1 MKQHTN
7 LWQLLLKQLDLQPQ
21 KKKPHPQLI
30 SPSESLEQ
38 MANMVSLP
46 FHLEN
51 FMTFGLLACLNS
63 FLRLVILLPL
73 KIFVDCLVLVW
84 AIRGL
89 FIIRPQKS
97 SLLKIVNV
105 GNLVFTSLVSLAILF
120 SNVDTSKIYHTIRA
134 QSSIK
139 LYVMFGVLEISD
151 KLLSTVGQDLLNYL
165 FSQAPAEVIKSPS
178 AVVRYLIFYAASFVY
193 LSLHTI
199 VLVYQTISL
208 NVAANSYSNSLVTLL
223 LSNQFA
229 EIKGSVFKRLDR
241 EGLFQMSCAD
251 IVERFQLLIQLGI
264 IALRNMVEIGNDPQN
279 SGLLPNATIHGVN
292 KWFGV
297 VLGPTAVV
305 IGSELLVDW
314 VKHSYITK
322 FNKIKPK
329 IYNKYLEIISQD
341 VIDNFKIHV
350 SSDSPDKIQQRLG
363 IPLPALFVLF
373 AVMSKEFFI
382 WFFYEDGEVIVANVL
397 IGVIIYTTL
406 IVVKLLLELAL
417 LKWSNDTLKQHSK
430 DQHITD
436 YVSGVVSGG
445 QGAMDEETRVR
456 MHEKPVESFE
466 SIRAKKDSKSNLS
479 GVTRYRMASKRI
491 W

>member
-1 MKQHTN
+1 
-7 LWQLLLKQLDLQPQ
+7 
-21 KKKPHPQLI
+21 
-30 SPSESLEQ
+30 
-38 MANMVSLP
+38 
-46 FHLEN
+46 
-51 FMTFGLLACLNS
+51 
-63 FLRLVILLPL
+63 
-73 KIFVDCLVLVW
+73 
-84 AIRGL
+84 
-89 FIIRPQKS
+89 
-97 SLLKIVNV
+97 
-105 GNLVFTSLVSLAILF
+105 
-120 SNVDTSKIYHTIRA
+120 
-134 QSSIK
+134 
-139 LYVMFGVLEISD
+139 MFGVLEISD

-165 FSQAPAEVIKSPS
+165 FSQAPADVIKSPS

-314 VKHSYITK
+314 VKHSYVTK

-382 WFFYEDGEVIVANVL
+382 WFFYEDGELIISNVL

-417 LKWSNDTLKQHSK
+417 LKWSNDTLKRHSK
-430 DQHITD
+430 DQHTTD
-436 YVSGVVSGG
+436 YVSGIVSGG
-445 QGAMDEETRVR
+445 QGAMDEETRIR
-456 MHEKPVESFE
+456 IHEKPVESFE
-466 SIRAKKDSKSNLS
+466 SIRAKKDSKTNLS